1 MNEMNITRFAQMTQ
15 KTNQFNLTTKRY
27 TETDLKNLVAGGARI
42 FGLRVKDRFGDNGLT
57 GLLIINNEQLTINNA
72 VEIDTFL
79 LSCRILGKGIENA
92 FLQYVLM
99 KLKEEGVKTVSAKY
113 IKTLK
118 NSQVA
123 DFYEKNGFTLENSD
137 EEVKNYLLPLRDYF
151 NSHKDTKTPSFS
163 LCAFAS

>member
-27 TETDLKNLVAGGARI
+27 TETDLKNLAANGARI

-57 GLLIINNEQLTINNA
+57 GLCITSPPTPLQNERG
-72 VEIDTFL
+72 VVIDTFL

-137 EEVKNYLLPLRDYF
+137 EEIKNYLL
-151 NSHKDTKTPSFS
+151 S
-163 LCAFAS
+163 LQK